1 MGQLNIRAGTPSYIE
16 AQPDSPIV
24 YQQARRVNAAR
35 RFSSVEPE
43 EVS

>member
-16 AQPDSPIV
+16 AQPGSHIV
-24 YQQARRVNAAR
+24 YQQARRVNAAS

-43 EVS
+43 EAS